1 MLSRL
6 GFEETLKLPV
16 AYCCIERGLLVC
28 SGFGVEAVYLLLYG
42 WSEIYPFVLLL
53 VSGTNTDSIWLGFME
68 TLESSGKR
76 LGLPLLGIVNSGWV
90 AHNRASWQSRMIGE
104 INMITGWEER
114 GEREQRQEVIRADDS
129 RDNQIPTIRN
139 YFDSSGL
146 VAPLVSWSFEVPTS
160 SDTDSIVACLICSPS
175 EPVACSLVLV
185 SLVSFS
191 SSLSP
196 RLNGSFSATGEGSTV
211 DNGCHLLAL
220 PLVELR
226 RLDGVD
232 AS

>member
-1 MLSRL
+1 M
-6 GFEETLKLPV
+6 
-16 AYCCIERGLLVC
+16 
-28 SGFGVEAVYLLLYG
+28 
-42 WSEIYPFVLLL
+42 EI
-53 VSGTNTDSIWLGFME
+53 
-68 TLESSGKR
+68 LESLGKR
-76 LGLPLLGIVNSGWV
+76 PGLHLLGIINSGWV
-90 AHNRASWQSRMIGE
+90 AHNKVSWQSRTIGE
-104 INMITGWEER
+104 INMITGWEEK
-114 GEREQRQEVIRADDS
+114 GEREQRQEMIRVHDS
-129 RDNQIPTIRN
+129 GDIQVPIIRN

-146 VAPLVSWSFEVPTS
+146 VAPLVSWSLEEPTS
-160 SDTDSIVACLICSPS
+160 SDTDSIVACLIFSPS

-220 PLVELR
+220 PPVELR